1 MQQALFIQQQQEMW
15 NYQRKRDIALQKTLR
30 RNSRQFFSFPQFPTD
45 ILGSQ
50 FDEAHEE
57 PVPESEEEQEP
68 VQRSEFAK
76 GKGAAPS
83 KAAHSPA
90 RLTGCENEASDE
102 EVQIVEEKSSKGK
115 TRMSNILQTARRRFG
130 LRSASKF

>member
-1 MQQALFIQQQQEMW
+1 MW
-15 NYQRKRDIALQKTLR
+15 NYQWKRDIALQKTLR

-50 FDEAHEE
+50 FDEAHKEPQQEPEE
-57 PVPESEEEQEP
+57 ESEEEQEP
-68 VQRSEFAK
+68 VQRSDSAK
-76 GKGAAPS
+76 GKGVAPS
-83 KAAHSPA
+83 VAAHSPI
-90 RLTGCENEASDE
+90 RLIGCENEASDE

-115 TRMSNILQTARRRFG
+115 TRMSDILKTARRMFG